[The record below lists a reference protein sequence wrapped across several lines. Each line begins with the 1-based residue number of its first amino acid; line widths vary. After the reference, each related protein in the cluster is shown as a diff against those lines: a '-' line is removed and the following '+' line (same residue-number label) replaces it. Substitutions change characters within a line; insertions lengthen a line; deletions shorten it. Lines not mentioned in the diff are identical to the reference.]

1 MTGVQTCALPILNLD
16 LFSQSRYFNATVISS
31 LSELSTLTWITAGVL
46 FFVFVLFPAGS
57 ATTEY
62 LRVLSG
68 SV

>member
-1 MTGVQTCALPILNLD
+1 MILGTL
-16 LFSQSRYFNATVISS
+16 Y

-57 ATTEY
+57 LTTEN